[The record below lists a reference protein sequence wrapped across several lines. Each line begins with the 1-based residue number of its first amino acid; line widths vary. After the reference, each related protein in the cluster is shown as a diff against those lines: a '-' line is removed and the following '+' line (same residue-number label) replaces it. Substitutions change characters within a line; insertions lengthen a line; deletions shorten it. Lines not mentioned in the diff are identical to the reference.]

1 MTPPARGRGTSQRSP
16 TVLVTDS
23 RDQQQPQIP
32 RRRRSP
38 ATRFITVDN
47 VLQYA
52 SDVPSMQQ
60 RGPPPISRSRRLASA
75 AGGLITSAGS
85 SSSSAVAGS
94 GGTMSR
100 LAAQP
105 RLPPRTTKVS
115 EKLVLLPDTGELEDG
130 ETEEDDDDSDGA
142 DLVDEELVARLAKE
156 KNVDPERIRHQL
168 LVSKRLGGD
177 FGVDNDLSPLLAEEE
192 VSKKRRVA
200 PERAKSYAERL
211 PKARRTEKL
220 ARVTAYCTAQ
230 AYKMGSLATFV
241 KEQHGGRTKLYDD
254 CLYTA
259 YHLPLLPGHEGY
271 RLRSSPVLKYPGGK
285 SLLDEEIER
294 NELRDYHD
302 EYMLETEEHSVGG
315 HNRPEDEHHYEGSPR
330 QPEGHDPQEENREE
344 FLNRISEEVHGHL
357 PDDHGHEHAA
367 SSGESVDGLHHIP
380 PLPQPDSNEGTRQ
393 SSPEPALRR
402 RRHSTDDSHALIRD
416 RPSPPVPTPS
426 SSSTQQA
433 PARTLYNVAEM
444 FVFSYGVVVFWNFTE
459 RQEKDLLADLAF
471 ATSSATG
478 IPTPLATMPLDEEDF
493 ETEEFHFEYSTEI
506 SRPRVYNDMITLRSG
521 DHMIKLA
528 ISHGISQSTKLCFFE
543 EVMARQ
549 MADAKDV
556 PRRLAVT
563 GQLGMKREEVFR
575 ILGRLFKSRVEV
587 NLSSN
592 MLDVPNF
599 FWESE
604 PTLYPLYIAVR
615 EYLEIKPRIQVL
627 NERCRVF
634 LDLAE
639 ILSDSIADSRTSHQT
654 WIIIV
659 LIIISIIVT
668 ISEVFLRFGLLHA
681 SQGSAGTPASI
692 LARVMGRSVTPS
704 PPPEWYPYSGADAPP
719 GCICPSLGP
728 AGAGS
733 GMGVSGM
740 MGY

>member
-1 MTPPARGRGTSQRSP
+1 MAPPARGRGTSQRSP

-23 RDQQQPQIP
+23 RDQQPASTP
-32 RRRRSP
+32 RRHRSP

-60 RGPPPISRSRRLASA
+60 RQPPPTSRPRRLPSGGLMGN
-75 AGGLITSAGS
+75 AGGTSG
-85 SSSSAVAGS
+85 GLPTS
-94 GGTMSR
+94 GGTIGR

-115 EKLVLLPDTGELEDG
+115 EKLVLLPDTGGVGEED
-130 ETEEDDDDSDGA
+130 TADDDDDEAQDDA
-142 DLVDEELVARLAKE
+142 DLVDEELVDRLAKE
-156 KNVDPERIRHQL
+156 KRVDPELIRRQL
-168 LVSKRLGGD
+168 LMQKRLGGD
-177 FGVDNDLSPLLAEEE
+177 FGVDNDLAPLLAEEDLLR
-192 VSKKRRVA
+192 KRRIA
-200 PERAKSYAERL
+200 PEKAKSYAERL
-211 PKARRTEKL
+211 PKARRAEKL

-230 AYKMGSLATFV
+230 AYKMGSLASFV
-241 KEQHGGRTKLYDD
+241 KEWHGARTKLYDD

-271 RLRSSPVLKYPGGK
+271 RLRSSPVVKFPGGK

-294 NELRDYHD
+294 NELRDHHD
-302 EYMLETEEHSVGG
+302 DYIGEIEEHSVGR
-315 HNRPEDEHHYEGSPR
+315 HNRPEDEHHRDASPR
-330 QPEGHDPQEENREE
+330 ESDDQSSHEESQER
-344 FLNRISEEVHGHL
+344 FLTNVSEEESRIQEN
-357 PDDHGHEHAA
+357 HEEA
-367 SSGESVDGLHHIP
+367 SDSDVFHTSSQSESDQAQQASEVP
-380 PLPQPDSNEGTRQ
+380 PP
-393 SSPEPALRR
+393 R
-402 RRHSTDDSHALIRD
+402 RRHSSGDSHSLLRD
-416 RPSPPVPTPS
+416 LPQPAATPS
-426 SSSTQQA
+426 SSRTPA

-444 FVFSYGVVVFWNFTE
+444 FVFGYGVVVFWNFTE

-478 IPTPLATMPLDEEDF
+478 TPIPLTTMPLHEEDF

-563 GQLGMKREEVFR
+563 GKLGMKREEVFR

-604 PTLYPLYIAVR
+604 PTLYPLYLAVR

-639 ILSDSIADSRTSHQT
+639 ILSDSIADNRTSHQT

-659 LIIISIIVT
+659 LIVISILVT

-681 SQGSAGTPASI
+681 REGAASSPTNI
-692 LARVMGRSVTPS
+692 LARAMGRSIPS
-704 PPPEWYPYSGADAPP
+704 PVSDWSSTNVPP
-719 GCICPSLGP
+719 GCICSSVAPG
-728 AGAGS
+728 GGS
-733 GMGVSGM
+733 DMGVGSFWA
-740 MGY
+740 

>member
-1 MTPPARGRGTSQRSP
+1 MAPPPRGRGTSQRSP

-23 RDQQQPQIP
+23 RDQQSASTP
-32 RRRRSP
+32 RRHRSP

-60 RGPPPISRSRRLASA
+60 RQPPPTTRQRRLP
-75 AGGLITSAGS
+75 
-85 SSSSAVAGS
+85 S
-94 GGTMSR
+94 GGTSGGLATSGGTIGR

-115 EKLVLLPDTGELEDG
+115 EKLVLLPDTGGVGEED
-130 ETEEDDDDSDGA
+130 TVDDDDEAQDDV
-142 DLVDEELVARLAKE
+142 DLVDEELVDRLAKE
-156 KNVDPERIRHQL
+156 KRVDPEQIRRQL
-168 LVSKRLGGD
+168 LMQKRLGGD
-177 FGVDNDLSPLLAEEE
+177 FGVDNDLAPLLAEEDLLR
-192 VSKKRRVA
+192 KRRVA
-200 PERAKSYAERL
+200 PEKAKSYAERL
-211 PKARRTEKL
+211 PKARRAEKL

-230 AYKMGSLATFV
+230 AYKMGSLASFV
-241 KEQHGGRTKLYDD
+241 KEWHGARTKLYDD

-271 RLRSSPVLKYPGGK
+271 RLRSSPVVKFPGGK

-294 NELRDYHD
+294 NELRDHHD
-302 EYMLETEEHSVGG
+302 DYIGEIEEHSVGR
-315 HNRPEDEHHYEGSPR
+315 HNRGEDEHHREASPR
-330 QPEGHDPQEENREE
+330 ESDDQSSQEESQER
-344 FLNRISEEVHGHL
+344 FLTTVSEE
-357 PDDHGHEHAA
+357 DSRIQEDHESAVDSNTFNSSTQSGSEQAQQAPEIPPPRRRH
-367 SSGESVDGLHHIP
+367 SSGESHSI
-380 PLPQPDSNEGTRQ
+380 
-393 SSPEPALRR
+393 LR
-402 RRHSTDDSHALIRD
+402 DL
-416 RPSPPVPTPS
+416 PSPAATAS
-426 SSSTQQA
+426 SSRSPA

-444 FVFSYGVVVFWNFTE
+444 FVFGYGVVVFWNFTE

-478 IPTPLATMPLDEEDF
+478 TPIPLTTMPLHEEDF

-563 GQLGMKREEVFR
+563 GKLGMKREEVFR

-604 PTLYPLYIAVR
+604 PTLYPLYLAVR

-639 ILSDSIADSRTSHQT
+639 ILSDSIADNRTSHQT

-659 LIIISIIVT
+659 LIVISILVT

-681 SQGSAGTPASI
+681 REGAASSPTNI
-692 LARVMGRSVTPS
+692 LARAMGRSIPS
-704 PPPEWYPYSGADAPP
+704 PPSGWSSTTIPP
-719 GCICPSLGP
+719 GCICPSVAPG
-728 AGAGS
+728 GS
-733 GMGVSGM
+733 DMDVGSIWA
-740 MGY
+740 

>member
-1 MTPPARGRGTSQRSP
+1 MGVQ
-16 TVLVTDS
+16 VTDS
-23 RDQQQPQIP
+23 RDQQHATNT

-60 RGPPPISRSRRLASA
+60 RQPPPIARPRRLPS
-75 AGGLITSAGS
+75 GGLMGHSGPNQPINTAGT
-85 SSSSAVAGS
+85 AGTI
-94 GGTMSR
+94 GR

-115 EKLVLLPDTGELEDG
+115 EKLVLLPDTGEPD
-130 ETEEDDDDSDGA
+130 ETEDDDQEDM
-142 DLVDEELVARLAKE
+142 DLVDEELVDRLAKE
-156 KNVDPERIRHQL
+156 RKVDPELVRQQL
-168 LVSKRLGGD
+168 LVQKRLGGD
-177 FGVDNDLSPLLAEEE
+177 FGVDNDLAPLLAEEE
-192 VSKKRRVA
+192 VLRKRRVA

-211 PKARRTEKL
+211 PKARRAEKL

-230 AYKMGSLATFV
+230 AYKMGSVASFV
-241 KEQHGGRTKLYDD
+241 KEWHGARTKLYDD

-271 RLRSSPVLKYPGGK
+271 RLRSSPVVKYPGGK

-294 NELRDYHD
+294 NELRDHHD
-302 EYMLETEEHSVGG
+302 EYLDEIGEHSGS
-315 HNRPEDEHHYEGSPR
+315 REG
-330 QPEGHDPQEENREE
+330 QPNFLALLSDENRIQEDQ
-344 FLNRISEEVHGHL
+344 NAPADTSVIDQSGSQ
-357 PDDHGHEHAA
+357 DDGK
-367 SSGESVDGLHHIP
+367 G
-380 PLPQPDSNEGTRQ
+380 
-393 SSPEPALRR
+393 PEPALRR
-402 RRHSTDDSHALIRD
+402 RRHSTDDTHALLRD
-416 RPSPPVPTPS
+416 RAPSPLPSPSVSVP
-426 SSSTQQA
+426 QE

-471 ATSSATG
+471 ATSSVTG
-478 IPTPLATMPLDEEDF
+478 TPTPLATMPLHEEDF

-549 MADAKDV
+549 MADAKDI

-563 GQLGMKREEVFR
+563 GQLGMKREDVFR

-592 MLDVPNF
+592 MLDNPNF

-604 PTLYPLYIAVR
+604 PTLYPLYTAVR

-639 ILSDSIADSRTSHQT
+639 ILSDSITESRTSHQT
-654 WIIIV
+654 WIVIV
-659 LIIISIIVT
+659 LIVISILVT
-668 ISEVFLRFGLLHA
+668 ISEVFLRFGLLHSRDGA
-681 SQGSAGTPASI
+681 SSSPVKV
-692 LARVMGRSVTPS
+692 LARAMGRSLPS
-704 PPPEWYPYSGADAPP
+704 PSSGWSPYPSNIPP
-719 GCICPSLGP
+719 GCVCPSLPPGVGGP
-728 AGAGS
+728 DLGLNGLLS
-733 GMGVSGM
+733 
-740 MGY
+740 

>member
-23 RDQQQPQIP
+23 RDQQPAATP

-38 ATRFITVDN
+38 STRFITVDN

-60 RGPPPISRSRRLASA
+60 RHPPPISRSRRLASA
-75 AGGLITSAGS
+75 AGGLIASASGS
-85 SSSSAVAGS
+85 SSAGAAASATTK
-94 GGTMSR
+94 GGR

-115 EKLVLLPDTGELEDG
+115 EKLVLLPDTAGIGEPE
-130 ETEEDDDDSDGA
+130 EEDDDDEGQDEL
-142 DLVDEELVARLAKE
+142 DLVDEELVERLARE
-156 KNVDPERIRHQL
+156 RQIDPEAIRHQL
-168 LVSKRLGGD
+168 LAQKRLGGD
-177 FGVDNDLSPLLAEEE
+177 FGIDNDTAPLLAEEE
-192 VSKKRRVA
+192 TLRKRRVG

-230 AYKMGSLATFV
+230 AYKMGSVAAFV
-241 KEQHGGRTKLYDD
+241 KDTHGARTKLYDD

-271 RLRSSPVLKYPGGK
+271 RLRSSPVLKFPGGR

-294 NELRDYHD
+294 NELRDHHEDFMD
-302 EYMLETEEHSVGG
+302 EAEEHSVVG
-315 HNRPEDEHHYEGSPR
+315 HGRHEDEHNAGDSPSGENGHGGKQESREGYL
-330 QPEGHDPQEENREE
+330 D
-344 FLNRISEEVHGHL
+344 RISEEDGRIQEEHGNATSADADGTSNGTTHS
-357 PDDHGHEHAA
+357 EVQ
-367 SSGESVDGLHHIP
+367 ES
-380 PLPQPDSNEGTRQ
+380 QET
-393 SSPEPALRR
+393 PEPRPRR
-402 RRHSTDDSHALIRD
+402 RRHSSDDGHLLRD
-416 RPSPPVPTPS
+416 RSSPPLQAVS
-426 SSSTQQA
+426 SPRPET

-478 IPTPLATMPLDEEDF
+478 TPIPLTTMPLHEEDF

-556 PRRLAVT
+556 PRRLAMT
-563 GQLGMKREEVFR
+563 GKLGMKREEVFR

-604 PTLYPLYIAVR
+604 PNLYPLYIAVR

-639 ILSDSIADSRTSHQT
+639 ILSDSIADNRTSHQT

-659 LIIISIIVT
+659 LIIISILVT

-681 SQGSAGTPASI
+681 RQGAEANPAAIIARAMGGSPRAAPSGLSNTSANPQT
-692 LARVMGRSVTPS
+692 
-704 PPPEWYPYSGADAPP
+704 
-719 GCICPSLGP
+719 GCICPSILSAGESDMGISGIKGLGL
-728 AGAGS
+728 
-733 GMGVSGM
+733 
-740 MGY
+740 